1 MDSSTKPTVVFVPGV
16 FHTPVHAEVLVECL
30 RTKGYPTEVV
40 SHPTIGTLA
49 ASAPPNAD
57 AAHLR
62 QVLEELVN
70 NQQKEIILLCHS
82 YGGVP
87 GSQSVNG
94 LEISSRARASQ
105 KGGIVKTI
113 FLSAVIPREGDTVVQ
128 TLVGSEIPP
137 GEWIDRDPATGV
149 SFVNAKASA
158 TLFHDLPA
166 DRAEY
171 YVSKLEPMSAHV
183 VSVPVSNVCWDND
196 VPKVAIFCKTDRVF
210 PLDGQRRM
218 MERVKSTKG
227 GDWETY
233 EMDCGHS
240 PFLSHVEELVE
251 IITLTKA

>member
-1 MDSSTKPTVVFVPGV
+1 MESSTKPTVVLVLGI
-16 FHTPVHAEVLVECL
+16 FHTPAHAETLVDCL

-40 SHPTIGTLA
+40 SHPTIGPLA
-49 ASAPPNAD
+49 ASALPNAD

-70 NQQKEIILLCHS
+70 NQQKETILFCHS

-94 LEISSRARASQ
+94 LEISTRARAGQ
-105 KGGIVKTI
+105 KGGVVKTV
-113 FLSAVIPREGDTVVQ
+113 FLSAILPREGETLVQ

-137 GEWIDRDPATGV
+137 GEWFDMDPATGV
-149 SFVNAKASA
+149 SFANAKASA
-158 TLFHDLPA
+158 ILYHDLPG

-171 YVSKLEPMSAHV
+171 YASKLEPMSAHT
-183 VSVPVSNVCWDND
+183 VSEPVSNVCWVTD
-196 VPKVAIFCKTDRVF
+196 VPKVAIFCRRDRVF
-210 PLDGQRRM
+210 PVEGQRRM
-218 MERVKSTKG
+218 VERVKSTKG
-227 GDWETY
+227 GDWEMY

-251 IITLTKA
+251 LVTKA